1 MLDIFDNLK
10 FFTLLMRNNFPSAVL
25 NSYICTHL
33 QKEGTSLLLA
43 DIFSNCYSKE
53 PIKEIRDVP
62 YIGGARIGKDFRKQ
76 I

>member
-1 MLDIFDNLK
+1 MQ
-10 FFTLLMRNNFPSAVL
+10 FFTLFIRNNFSSVFL
-25 NSYICTHL
+25 NSNMRTYL

-62 YIGGARIGKDFRKQ
+62 YIGGARIGKNFKK
-76 I
+76 

>member
-1 MLDIFDNLK
+1 MQ
-10 FFTLLMRNNFPSAVL
+10 FFKLFIRNNFPTVFF
-25 NSYICTHL
+25 NSNICIYL

-62 YIGGARIGKDFRKQ
+62 YIGGARIGKNFKK
-76 I
+76 